1 MANEIIEFGNWEG
14 KPIKWNILK
23 EDDFQMLLVSKK
35 SLIYMQYANQDNSTW
50 QSSNVRKYLN
60 ENFYYE
66 AFSNSERLKII
77 NALLPD
83 VGNAKDNIFVLSY
96 DEANSLLSS
105 DSKRKNSL
113 NIPQRNNNYTVLRT
127 PNNYERITLIYR
139 EGYFTDGWAS
149 ADWWVNPALYLKK

>member
-1 MANEIIEFGNWEG
+1 MSKPIITFGNWNG
-14 KPIKWNILK
+14 YPIQWIVLK
-23 EDDFQMLLVSKK
+23 EDDFCKLIITKNT
-35 SLIYMQYANQDNSTW
+35 LIYMQYANQDNSTW

-149 ADWWVNPALYLKK
+149 ADRWVNPALYLKK